1 MPDDQN
7 EKKVKLEKCSK
18 PELIWVI
25 RRMCQYALSDRELRL
40 ALNDLEY
47 KRESDRIEK
56 ANALLAEQRVATEQ
70 YIDLLRRYEGKAI
83 KDIPPK
89 TLERADAALSR
100 ARAADRAWRKL
111 MGVKSDE

>member
-25 RRMCQYALSDRELRL
+25 RRMCQYALSERELRL
-40 ALNDLEY
+40 ALNDLKY
-47 KRESDRIEK
+47 KRESDRTEK
-56 ANALLAEQRVATEQ
+56 ANALLTEQRVATEQ

>member
-25 RRMCQYALSDRELRL
+25 RRMCQYALSERELRL
-40 ALNDLEY
+40 ALNDLKY

-56 ANALLAEQRVATEQ
+56 ANALLTEQ
-70 YIDLLRRYEGKAI
+70 YIDLLRLYEGKAI

>member
-1 MPDDQN
+1 MRRN
-7 EKKVKLEKCSK
+7 AIRC
-18 PELIWVI
+18 LI
-25 RRMCQYALSDRELRL
+25 CNS
-40 ALNDLEY
+40 EY

-70 YIDLLRRYEGKAI
+70 YIDLLRRCEGKAI

-100 ARAADRAWRKL
+100 ARAADLAWRKL

>member
-1 MPDDQN
+1 MTRTR
-7 EKKVKLEKCSK
+7 KKVKLEKCSK

-25 RRMCQYALSDRELRL
+25 RRMCQYALSERELRL

-70 YIDLLRRYEGKAI
+70 YIDLLRRCEGKQLKI
-83 KDIPPK
+83 SHPK
-89 TLERADAALSR
+89 RWSRLMQRFPERVL
-100 ARAADRAWRKL
+100 L
-111 MGVKSDE
+111 IGCGVN

>member
-25 RRMCQYALSDRELRL
+25 RRMCQYALSERELRL

-56 ANALLAEQRVATEQ
+56 ANALLTASRPNSILICYDSMRGKQLKISHPKRWSGLMQRFPERV
-70 YIDLLRRYEGKAI
+70 LLIGC
-83 KDIPPK
+83 
-89 TLERADAALSR
+89 
-100 ARAADRAWRKL
+100 
-111 MGVKSDE
+111 GVN

>member
-25 RRMCQYALSDRELRL
+25 RRMCQYALSERELRL

-47 KRESDRIEK
+47 KRESDRIE
-56 ANALLAEQRVATEQ
+56 
-70 YIDLLRRYEGKAI
+70 
-83 KDIPPK
+83 
-89 TLERADAALSR
+89 
-100 ARAADRAWRKL
+100 
-111 MGVKSDE
+111 